1 MSYKYWDLVIE
12 QFQEDTKHVNR
23 SQGDRDLWR
32 YSLRRFMILAKG
44 QEEVLKK
51 GIVFF
56 PKGCVTY
63 NTISLIYQH
72 SCVFVFAIP
81 YKTTKPLFICNTC
94 IHPIDFDKMPRPE
107 RVFYHHLNL
116 KSSFSVVQMA
126 WIWVFRLCKVTRYY
140 LSVFLIAIK
149 RSFLR
154 LFLFIIQAML
164 KTCAVECREERRSL
178 QTELQQQ
185 PQQNL
190 SSSQSRRTK
199 N

>member
-1 MSYKYWDLVIE
+1 MIVGDTLLDDLWYLQRGRRKYW
-12 QFQEDTKHVNR
+12 
-23 SQGDRDLWR
+23 
-32 YSLRRFMILAKG
+32 
-44 QEEVLKK
+44 KK
-51 GIVFF
+51 RNCVF
-56 PKGCVTY
+56 PKGYVTY
-63 NTISLIYQH
+63 NTISLIYQL

-107 RVFYHHLNL
+107 RVFYDHLNL